1 MIKPAF
7 PPDEAFRLSTLR
19 ALHLLDT
26 PPEERFD
33 RLTRMAR
40 RMFGV
45 TTALVS
51 LVDQNRQWFKS
62 KQGLSE
68 TETPRDVSFCGHAIL
83 SDTPLVI
90 PDALRD
96 PRFSDN
102 PLVTGAPHV
111 RFYAGC
117 PLRATN
123 GSKLGTL
130 CILDPNPRAFGAEDI
145 QLLSDLAAIVEQEIS
160 TYHMATVD
168 ELTRLYN
175 RRGFLAQAQPALNQA
190 MQKGAPCSLVFF
202 DLDKFKAIND
212 RFGHAEGDKALLAFA
227 DQMRR
232 SFRDADILA
241 RLGGDEFVALL
252 LDCPD
257 DLSQTIVDRLLAA
270 LDRRNQFTG
279 SGYSIACSHGIIH
292 IALDTAKSIEV
303 LLARADGLMF
313 DNKRQRKSSQSAS
326 R

>member
-7 PPDEAFRLSTLR
+7 PLDEAFRLNTLR
-19 ALHLLDT
+19 ALALLDT

-51 LVDQNRQWFKS
+51 LVDENRQWFKS
-62 KQGLSE
+62 KQGLSDS
-68 TETPRDVSFCGHAIL
+68 ETPRDISFCGHAIL
-83 SDTPLVI
+83 ADTPLVI

-96 PRFSDN
+96 PRFFDN
-102 PLVTGAPHV
+102 PLVTGPPHV

-117 PLRATN
+117 PLHATN

-130 CILDPNPRAFGAEDI
+130 CILDSEPRAFGAEDI
-145 QLLSDLAAIVEQEIS
+145 QLLIDLAAIVEQEIS
-160 TYHMATVD
+160 TYQMATVD

-175 RRGFLAQAQPALNQA
+175 RRGFLNQAQPALGLA
-190 MQKGAPCSLVFF
+190 REKKAPCSLVFF

-252 LDCPD
+252 LDCPN
-257 DLSQTIVDRLLAA
+257 DLAQTIVDRLRTA

-279 SGYSIACSHGIIH
+279 SGYPIVCSFGIIH
-292 IALDTAKSIEV
+292 IALDSNAPIEA
-303 LLARADGLMF
+303 LLSRADVLMYE
-313 DNKRQRKSSQSAS
+313 NKRNRKAAEFVH
-326 R
+326 